1 MVPFGIRPGKL
12 GINGEQNDSQVGE
25 ILAVS
30 YQHSFL
36 KLPRRHVGTNKN
48 ENFYFQGKVSLDHFE
63 PNMYIP
69 TSNPR
74 DEGID
79 IDSLDD
85 GETVWP
91 FTSFATL

>member
-1 MVPFGIRPGKL
+1 
-12 GINGEQNDSQVGE
+12 
-25 ILAVS
+25 
-30 YQHSFL
+30 
-36 KLPRRHVGTNKN
+36 
-48 ENFYFQGKVSLDHFE
+48 
-63 PNMYIP
+63 MYIP
-69 TSNPR
+69 TSNPQ

>member
-1 MVPFGIRPGKL
+1 L
-12 GINGEQNDSQVGE
+12 D
-25 ILAVS
+25 
-30 YQHSFL
+30 SFL
-36 KLPRRHVGTNKN
+36 KVWLGHIP
-48 ENFYFQGKVSLDHFE
+48 L
-63 PNMYIP
+63 NMYIP
-69 TSNPR
+69 TSNPQ

>member
-1 MVPFGIRPGKL
+1 MQPFFIGVKMVSWFFGGAFVKGFGL
-12 GINGEQNDSQVGE
+12 TDSVKAGN
-25 ILAVS
+25 AF
-30 YQHSFL
+30 FL
-36 KLPRRHVGTNKN
+36 KVW
-48 ENFYFQGKVSLDHFE
+48 LDHI
-63 PNMYIP
+63 PLNMYIP
-69 TSNPR
+69 TSNPQ